1 MRIGQFSD
9 SFLPV
14 LDGVG
19 RVVYSY
25 AKTLGDLGHDVT
37 VFVPMDDMGDLSACP
52 FRVAAYTT
60 LKMPGKLPYRVGVPR
75 LDPRFERRLRAAEL
89 DIVHAHDPFMMG
101 YAALRAARRRGLPAV
116 ATFHSKYYDD
126 FQKVLKLEAFAKI
139 GVKQVVEFYE
149 QFDEVW
155 AVSAASGET
164 LKSYGY
170 TGEVVVMPNGTELRP
185 LDGAVLPQVRERF
198 SIRDDRPVL
207 LYVGQLNWKKNI
219 LKILKAAKLLMDA
232 GCSFQLLLAGQ
243 GPDRD
248 DIEKTVRALGLG
260 ERMAFTGHLGTRE
273 LDGLYSLSSLL
284 VFPSLYDN
292 APMVVR
298 EAAAMGT
305 PAVLVEGSS
314 SAEGLEDGVN
324 AFLCEDAE
332 ASLASAIR
340 SGLSDRELLGRVGE
354 RARGTIPVPWTALM
368 GRVVERYEAL
378 VEWKKGQLIQG
389 EA

>member
-185 LDGAVLPQVRERF
+185 LDGAVLPEVRERF

-354 RARGTIPVPWTALM
+354 RARETIPVPWTALM

-378 VEWKKGQLIQG
+378 VEWKREKIK
-389 EA
+389 A

>member
-1 MRIGQFSD
+1 VRIGQFSD

-185 LDGAVLPQVRERF
+185 LDGAVLPEVRERF
-198 SIRDDRPVL
+198 AIQEDRPVL

-232 GCSFQLLLAGQ
+232 GC
-243 GPDRD
+243 
-248 DIEKTVRALGLG
+248 
-260 ERMAFTGHLGTRE
+260 
-273 LDGLYSLSSLL
+273 
-284 VFPSLYDN
+284 
-292 APMVVR
+292 
-298 EAAAMGT
+298 
-305 PAVLVEGSS
+305 
-314 SAEGLEDGVN
+314 
-324 AFLCEDAE
+324 
-332 ASLASAIR
+332 
-340 SGLSDRELLGRVGE
+340 
-354 RARGTIPVPWTALM
+354 
-368 GRVVERYEAL
+368 
-378 VEWKKGQLIQG
+378 
-389 EA
+389 

>member
-185 LDGAVLPQVRERF
+185 LDGAVLPEVRERF

-354 RARGTIPVPWTALM
+354 RARETIPVPWTALM